1 MKPADPKASTLQRG
15 SHGGGIGGGDSDDDS
30 NRVSGT
36 RRSLD
41 VIDLPIKV
49 RPSRARVLSSYRRRH
64 FQRQEGY
71 ECDECSRTKQLHSG
85 NDQSNARTNHLN
97 SLTTFG

>member
-1 MKPADPKASTLQRG
+1 MKLADPKASTLQRG

-41 VIDLPIKV
+41 VVYLPVKV
-49 RPSRARVLSSYRRRH
+49 RSWRSTVLSGDRRRH

-71 ECDECSRTKQLHSG
+71 ECD
-85 NDQSNARTNHLN
+85 
-97 SLTTFG
+97 